1 MAQITAAL
9 VKDLRDRTGA
19 GMMDAKK
26 ALVETDG
33 DMEAASD
40 WLRAKGLSKAAKKS
54 GRTAADG
61 LVAAV
66 LSDDGKTG
74 ALVELNVET
83 DFVARNEK
91 FQSALSGIAK
101 TALESDGTLEG
112 VQNAKEIA
120 KIPGVDGL
128 FAASGDLGN
137 FSGFR
142 AGQPQYEMLI
152 AEVVEAAQEAGK
164 SFADGLTPGINLG
177 LVAFAGTASVL
188 VSPTTNREATKAAI
202 DKLQLSERTA
212 TGEAIFTSLQSIDT
226 LGAVLGGGEAAP
238 PARIVL
244 LSDGKQTVPEEPD
257 DPRGAYTAARAAAER
272 DVPISTI
279 SFGTSYGTVDIETE
293 AGSDRVP
300 VPVDDPS
307 LREIADLSGGSFFT
321 ASSLEE
327 LRAVYDTLEE
337 QIGFEITRGDASRP
351 WLILGVLFTAAGL
364 GTALVLR
371 QRLP

>member
-1 MAQITAAL
+1 MSLSQFSSPWWLLFLIVVIGLVVGYVLMQRRRQKHTLLFSNMELLETVAPTRRGYERHVPTAL
-9 VKDLRDRTGA
+9 VLVGLMLLTVALA
-19 GMMDAKK
+19 GPTSDQRVPRNRATVM
-26 ALVETDG
+26 LVIDVSLS
-33 DMEAASD
+33 MEATD
-40 WLRAKGLSKAAKKS
+40 
-54 GRTAADG
+54 
-61 LVAAV
+61 
-66 LSDDGKTG
+66 
-74 ALVELNVET
+74 VEPSRL
-83 DFVARNEK
+83 A
-91 FQSALSGIAK
+91 
-101 TALESDGTLEG
+101 
-112 VQNAKEIA
+112 
-120 KIPGVDGL
+120 
-128 FAASGDLGN
+128 
-137 FSGFR
+137 
-142 AGQPQYEMLI
+142 
-152 AEVVEAAQEAGK
+152 AAQEAGK

-293 AGSDRVP
+293 SGSDRVP